1 MFEVEAPAGGRLYL
15 RNQEE
20 VDLWE
25 EMAESYKTDYRLVRQ
40 GELVLLGSLLTQAL
54 IIYRCQQE
62 LTGLVPKHDA
72 DGVPLNEMEEK
83 KVTPTERNAIQKS
96 LGDATK
102 EIREIE
108 KQLRIDKKS
117 LDAGGSQTVANYV
130 LTLKKAGHRMG
141 IHIFKRTKMYEQF
154 AMDLRWRLRLLRN
167 GDDEDRRYH
176 DISEEKIC
184 AWAEGVL
191 SEVESFD
198 KEFAKEQSLLFG
210 GKL

>member
-20 VDLWE
+20 VDLWD
-25 EMAESYKTDYRLVRQ
+25 EMCESYKTDYRLVRQ
-40 GELVLLGSLLTQAL
+40 SELVLLGSLLTQAL
-54 IIYRCQQE
+54 TLYRCQQE

-72 DGVPLNEMEEK
+72 SGVPLGEMEEVK
-83 KVTPTERNAIQKS
+83 ITPTQRNAIQKTLS
-96 LGDATK
+96 DASK
-102 EIREIE
+102 EIRELE
-108 KQLRIDKKS
+108 KALGIDKKS
-117 LDAGGSQTVANYV
+117 RESSGSQTVADYV

-141 IHIFKRTKMYEQF
+141 VHIFKRTKMYEQF

-191 SEVESFD
+191 AEVESFD
-198 KEFAKEQSLLFG
+198 REFAKEQSLLFG